1 MSPGVGSQILPTL
14 TSGQYE
20 ALLFPLLAVDFD
32 LVATVEEGLDAGFVF
47 LYIRAAPLAA
57 V

>member
-1 MSPGVGSQILPTL
+1 MCVGTQTLLTL

-20 ALLFPLLAVDFD
+20 AMLFSLLAVDFD
-32 LVATVEEGLDAGFVF
+32 LLATVEEGLDTGLPI
-47 LYIRAAPLAA
+47 LYVLAAPLAA